1 MMAMNIFPFIHRLRA
16 DRSGASAAEFAL
28 IVPLLA
34 VLIAAAIDFGGLIS
48 TRLQVA
54 SATHAG
60 ASYAAAQGFDEDAIT
75 TSITEGASIA
85 VTAATPI
92 ETCGCPNAAT
102 GITVAGCGTT
112 CPSGG
117 LSGNYVTVSASKD
130 YTLIYSWPGL
140 SNPVNV
146 VSTAAVRIP

>member
-1 MMAMNIFPFIHRLRA
+1 MMAMIFPSFIRRLRS

-34 VLIAAAIDFGGLIS
+34 LLITAAIDFGGLIF

-75 TSITEGASIA
+75 TAITGGASIA

-102 GITVAGCGTT
+102 GITAAECGAT
-112 CPSGG
+112 CPAGG
-117 LSGNYVTVSASKD
+117 LAGNYVTVSAATN

-146 VSTAAVRIP
+146 VSTAVVRIP